1 MILNLYELAS
11 ILFNFAEPW
20 FASWKSQWL
29 NEGERDRVVQSLMGR
44 DDQDDVSVRYKTK
57 DSKAMSSNCVKN
69 NNPDNCANKTN
80 TELQLL

>member
-1 MILNLYELAS
+1 
-11 ILFNFAEPW
+11 
-20 FASWKSQWL
+20 
-29 NEGERDRVVQSLMGR
+29 MGR
-44 DDQDDVSVRYKTK
+44 DDQDDVSVRYETK